1 MKDQTTTIEQSC
13 RLLELGVPAKA
24 ASMCWVKDPNEGEY
38 SLCVHDEFCY
48 EVAALEPVPAFTV
61 GDLIEMLPKQIGNS
75 HTEYFLNIGKGV
87 SRKYHISYQYGSV
100 NHQGKV
106 TYNLKFRCKDGSGLI
121 ERLVETIEWLLSN
134 GYKLKV

>member
-38 SLCVHDEFCY
+38 SLCLHDEFCY

-61 GDLIEMLPKQIGNS
+61 ADLQEMLPDK
-75 HTEYFLNIGKGV
+75 
-87 SRKYHISYQYGSV
+87 ISCESEFDGRFRIWRYAGDERIYWIIDYDV
-100 NHQGKV
+100 FV
-106 TYNLKFRCKDGSGLI
+106 FTDTNLIDALI
-121 ERLVETIEWLLSN
+121 QTIEWLLTN
-134 GYKLKV
+134 EHGLWI

>member
-61 GDLIEMLPKQIGNS
+61 ADLQEMLPDKISCESEFDGRFRIWRYAGTKGYIGS
-75 HTEYFLNIGKGV
+75 
-87 SRKYHISYQYGSV
+87 
-100 NHQGKV
+100 
-106 TYNLKFRCKDGSGLI
+106 
-121 ERLVETIEWLLSN
+121 
-134 GYKLKV
+134 